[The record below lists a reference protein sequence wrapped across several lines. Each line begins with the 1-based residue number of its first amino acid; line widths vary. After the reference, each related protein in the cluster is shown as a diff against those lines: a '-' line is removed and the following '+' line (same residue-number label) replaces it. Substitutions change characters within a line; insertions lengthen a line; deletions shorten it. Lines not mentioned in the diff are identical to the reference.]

1 MNGREHEAAPVAA
14 QQVYQLESPLI
25 RKIVP
30 AKRRI
35 RLRGLPRD
43 LPVVRVLAARDF
55 KVKYKQSLLGPLWL
69 VFQPL
74 ALFAGFLVA
83 FRSRGA
89 LGHGIPYIDFAL
101 SGLMVWSFFQAAM
114 TIGGASLITNYQLVR
129 FTPCPRV
136 AFPVAAIIASL
147 PSLLIPA
154 LGAIIAAAISGT
166 LSVRVLLLPLG
177 FAWLF
182 LLTAGIV
189 FTATS
194 LAVRFRDIISVL
206 PFMLSVGL
214 FLSPVGYPLG
224 TLPHLLRGLIELNP
238 LTGVLEAC
246 RWMLLGPYPP
256 SVIAVVLSLVTT
268 SIGLTFGWYIFT
280 RLETTIADE
289 I

>member
-30 AKRRI
+30 TKRRI